1 MTRKFLSLIST
12 GMLIFALAACN
23 FSTAPQGGAT
33 PTIQAI
39 PATSTPLVEMTLTAT
54 SAPTLTLDLPQVAS
68 PTPTETSAPPTI
80 TPTVTDTPGPYE
92 HTMKSG
98 ETLGYIIQQYGYTDL
113 SVAPGSIIAAVVAL
127 NDNVPSADILPGDGS
142 VILIP
147 RQTSTPTPAST
158 EAAVVMQATNA
169 AEVPNVQ
176 FSPETTFSEYT
187 VQEGDTIISIAG
199 EFNLTIEQIAVLNT
213 DLNVFGCN
221 FEIPSGGP
229 NCNIPLQIGQVIKY
243 PAPTPTPTLSPTPS
257 GNETPTPTPTYAA
270 PILVYPPQG
279 AVAQPGVFTLQW
291 VGVGVLQPNQ
301 VYLVEVVDTTTANAP
316 TYRQITRNTSLP
328 LPDSL
333 IPSDGQVHTFNWTV
347 RVAAPNDQ
355 GVYQIMGGTA
365 EVRIFQWQSR

>member
-1 MTRKFLSLIST
+1 MTRKLLSLIST
-12 GMLIFALAACN
+12 GAMLFALAACN

-33 PTIQAI
+33 PTIQAV
-39 PATSTPLVEMTLTAT
+39 PVTNTPEGQVTLTVT
-54 SAPTLTLDLPQVAS
+54 SAPTLTLDLPQVES
-68 PTPTETSAPPTI
+68 PTPTETPAPPTV
-80 TPTVTDTPGPYE
+80 TPTATDTPGPYE
-92 HTMKSG
+92 HTIASG

-113 SVAPGSIIAAVVAL
+113 STAPGSIIAEVVAM
-127 NDNVPSADILPGDGS
+127 NDNIPSADILPGAGS

-147 RQTSTPTPAST
+147 RQTATPTPGST

-176 FSPETTFSEYT
+176 FSANTSFIEYT

-199 EFNLTIEQIAVLNT
+199 EYNLTLEQIAVLNPE
-213 DLNVFGCN
+213 LNVFGCN

-229 NCNIPLQIGQVIKY
+229 NCNIPLQVGQILKL

-291 VGVGVLQPNQ
+291 VGVGVLQANE
-301 VYLVEVVDTTTANAP
+301 VYLVEVVDTTAANAP

-333 IPSDGQVHTFNWTV
+333 IPSDGQIHTFNWTV

-355 GVYQIMGGTA
+355 GVYRTIGGTA
-365 EVRIFQWQSR
+365 EVRTFQWQSR